1 MTAQILVVDDE
12 PDMKAL
18 VLQKF
23 RHQIRDGAINFLFA
37 SDGVEALAML
47 KVNGDIDMV
56 VADINMP
63 RMDGLTLLQ
72 KLQETTETISTII
85 VSAYGDM
92 SNIRTAM
99 NRGAF
104 DFLTKPI
111 DFSDFETT
119 ITKTI
124 RHIEVLRQA
133 RQRQAAAERAHA
145 SLSRY
150 FSPSLAQRL
159 ANDTAAI
166 DLGGQRREVAMLFTD
181 IANFTTLVETLE
193 PDVLGPLLNEYV
205 VGMTDVVFAHD
216 GTVTKIVGDAIHV
229 LFGAPGEQPD
239 HAARAVACAL
249 ALDEYAQAFR
259 ERWRQ
264 KGIALGVT
272 RIGAHAG
279 PAIVGNFGGGR
290 FFDYTAYGDTI
301 NVASRLEAV
310 NKQLGT
316 RVCVSAALAERMS
329 EFRGRPVGD
338 LILRGRT
345 EALRA
350 FEPLRLEQYQDSDTA
365 TYLEAFA
372 KLEARDPG
380 AMAAFAAHVGKHAED
395 QLASF
400 HLKRLLNGAT
410 GTRIVMD

>member
-1 MTAQILVVDDE
+1 MTARILVVDDE
-12 PDMKAL
+12 PDLEAL
-18 VLQKF
+18 IQQKF
-23 RHQIRDGAINFLFA
+23 RHQIRDGAVNFLFA
-37 SDGVEALAML
+37 CDGVDALAVLKANHDVDML
-47 KVNGDIDMV
+47 V
-56 VADINMP
+56 VDINMP

-72 KLQETTETISTII
+72 KLQDNEEKISTII

-119 ITKTI
+119 IAKTI

-150 FSPSLAQRL
+150 FSPNLAQQL
-159 ANDTAAI
+159 ANDTAAL
-166 DLGGQRREVAMLFTD
+166 DLGGQRREVAVLFTD

-249 ALDEYAQAFR
+249 ALDEYAQVFR

-301 NVASRLEAV
+301 NVASRLEAA

-316 RVCVSAALAERMS
+316 RICVSATLAARMS

-372 KLEARDPG
+372 KLEAGDPA
-380 AMAAFAAHVGKHAED
+380 AMAAFATHIGKRPDD

-410 GTRIVMD
+410 GVRIAMD